1 MDDEAIIR
9 LYWDRDERAIEE
21 TSGKFGRYCRA
32 VAMNILS
39 SERDAEECVNDTWL
53 GAWNAMPESW
63 PERLAVFLGKLTRNL
78 AFNKYKQSRAQKRG
92 GGEMELILD
101 ELGECVSDAD
111 DVEKIIDRRELA
123 RAVSEFARS
132 LPEEKRS
139 IFVRRYWYA
148 EAVTEIAGDCGL
160 TRPGVSKTLERM
172 RKQLRE
178 FLLERGFEV

>member
-1 MDDEAIIR
+1 MDDNAIIQ

-21 TSGKFGRYCRA
+21 TNGKYGRYCRA

-53 GAWNAMPESW
+53 GAWNAMPDSW
-63 PERLAVFLGKLTRNL
+63 PERLAAFLGKLTRNL
-78 AFNKYKQSRAQKRG
+78 AFNKYKQSRARKRG

-101 ELGECVSDAD
+101 ELAECVSDAD
-111 DVEKIIDRRELA
+111 DVERTIGRGELS

-132 LPEEKRS
+132 LPEDKRR

-148 EAVTEIAGDCGL
+148 EAVTDIARELEL
-160 TRPGVSKTLERM
+160 TRAGVSKTLERV
-172 RKQLRE
+172 RGQLRE